1 MTSNHP
7 PYLKKGSTIGITCP
21 SSHIPLE
28 RIQFAAEVLQLWGF
42 NVKLGATAGKMH
54 HYFAGTDEERLDDL
68 QAMLND
74 DSIDAILMGR
84 GGYGM
89 SRIIDKLDF
98 TMYLQKPKWVCGF
111 SDIVVL
117 LNHLQAK
124 YNIASLHSPMCN
136 AYKSEYI
143 NSDHLQNFYAALT
156 GESLY
161 YNIPASPY
169 NRTGTVEGILTGGN
183 LSILAHLTGSSS
195 EVDTNGKILFLED
208 IGEYLYNIDR
218 LLLNLKR
225 GGKFDNLKGLIL
237 GGFSDMQDTDRPFGQ
252 TVEEII
258 WDKVK
263 EYNYPVCF
271 NFPVGH
277 IDINYTLTMGMPHKL
292 IVTPAG
298 AELKL
303 EKKIS

>member
-1 MTSNHP
+1 
-7 PYLKKGSTIGITCP
+7 
-21 SSHIPLE
+21 
-28 RIQFAAEVLQLWGF
+28 
-42 NVKLGATAGKMH
+42 
-54 HYFAGTDEERLDDL
+54 
-68 QAMLND
+68 
-74 DSIDAILMGR
+74 
-84 GGYGM
+84 
-89 SRIIDKLDF
+89 
-98 TMYLQKPKWVCGF
+98 
-111 SDIVVL
+111 
-117 LNHLQAK
+117 
-124 YNIASLHSPMCN
+124 
-136 AYKSEYI
+136 
-143 NSDHLQNFYAALT
+143 
-156 GESLY
+156 
-161 YNIPASPY
+161 
-169 NRTGTVEGILTGGN
+169 
-183 LSILAHLTGSSS
+183 
-195 EVDTNGKILFLED
+195 
-208 IGEYLYNIDR
+208 
-218 LLLNLKR
+218 LLNLKR